1 MQVMKHS
8 LMEGDS
14 SLESSLQSVGK
25 YDPLLFNDEQL
36 HSVQKIL
43 ETQYINTKVWA
54 FINLKTF
61 MKTAQVQQLA
71 RSVTR
76 CMVGA

>member
-1 MQVMKHS
+1 MRAACRVWAS
-8 LMEGDS
+8 TIRC
-14 SLESSLQSVGK
+14 
-25 YDPLLFNDEQL
+25 FNDEQL

-43 ETQYINTKVWA
+43 EMQYINTKVWA